1 MIYYVSMGYSLKHIF
16 RTWDTETQERFLADL
31 ALESLTEIARGD
43 WWWES
48 RPEQVPPLSQWLVHL
63 YLGGRGTGKTRSG
76 AEWLV
81 ERSIT
86 YPHDIFNV
94 PTERLV
100 IAPTLS
106 DARDQCIEGP
116 SGIARVLERRGIP
129 YHYTKSPKPQII
141 LTETES
147 RIHFIGSDPDKARGY
162 NLADVWM
169 DEIIKWQDARK
180 TWLEGILPALRMKI
194 AGTSP
199 RAFVTTTPKAI
210 RLLIEWV
217 ERFESEQEQIRSG
230 QEVKTTISM
239 STGSTYDNAENLS
252 EEALQGFID
261 TYEGTDLGEQ
271 ELHGRLLLNDTGKLF
286 RQTDINRYRVD
297 IGPLNVRARVV
308 GVDPSLT
315 GDGADHQDEMGV
327 VVLCADERDHIYVLA
342 DESQYLTGRDAA
354 LHIWRVFAT
363 WEADIVVYEDN
374 LGKAWMK
381 KVLVDAYEELR
392 DAGLFPVDST
402 PPLKSVHSNQGKKT
416 RAERLALRYQQGR
429 AHHVGEFP
437 ILERQQVTFDPES
450 SKESPDRMDAEVH
463 GANWLMDGE
472 KKRIRVATPAKRSVS
487 AASPSRMP
495 SVGMMPRGPWS

>member
-1 MIYYVSMGYSLKHIF
+1 MGHSLKHIF
-16 RTWDTETQERFLADL
+16 HTWDLDAQEAFLAGL
-31 ALESLTEIARGD
+31 ELESLIQMARGE

-48 RPEQVPPLSQWLVHL
+48 RPEQIPPRDIDWLIHL

-76 AEWLV
+76 GEWIV
-81 ERSIT
+81 DRSEE
-86 YPHDIFNV
+86 YPLDVFGV

-116 SGIARVLERRGIP
+116 SGIARVLERRGID

-141 LTETES
+141 IKKTES
-147 RIHFIGSDPDKARGY
+147 RIHFIGSEPDKARGF

-169 DEIIKWQDARK
+169 DEIIKWSDARA
-180 TWLEGILPALRMKI
+180 TWLEGVLPALRMKLP
-194 AGTSP
+194 GDHP

-210 RLLIEWV
+210 RLLIDWV
-217 ERFESEQEQIRSG
+217 EKFEQEQELTKSG
-230 QEVKTTISM
+230 QSVKTTISM

-271 ELHGRLLLNDTGKLF
+271 ELHGRLLLNDAGKLF
-286 RQTDINRYRVD
+286 HQTDINRHRVD

-327 VVLCADERDHIYVLA
+327 VVLSADERNHIYVLA
-342 DESQYLTGRDAA
+342 DESQYLSGRDAA

-392 DAGLFPVDST
+392 DAGLFPAEST

-416 RAERLALRYQQGR
+416 RAERFALRYQQGR
-429 AHHVGEFP
+429 VHHVGTFGQ
-437 ILERQQVTFDPES
+437 LERQQVTFDPES
-450 SKESPDRMDAEVH
+450 SRESPDRMDASVH

-472 KKRIRVATPAKRSVS
+472 KKKVKVATPANRKTIS
-487 AASPSRMP
+487 AAVPSGNQFDP
-495 SVGMMPRGPWS
+495 YVYNAWS

>member
-1 MIYYVSMGYSLKHIF
+1 MGYSLKHIF
-16 RTWDTETQERFLADL
+16 RTWDHDTQERFLADL
-31 ALESLTEIARGD
+31 AMESLVEMARGE
-43 WWWES
+43 WWWEA
-48 RPEQVPPLSQWLVHL
+48 RPEQIPPLDLDWLIHL

-76 AEWLV
+76 GEWIV
-81 ERSIT
+81 DRSEK
-86 YPHDIFNV
+86 YPLDVFGV

-116 SGIARVLERRGIP
+116 SGIARVLERRGID

-141 LTETES
+141 LKATES
-147 RIHFIGSDPDKARGY
+147 RIHFIGSDPDKARGF

-169 DEIIKWQDARK
+169 DEIIKWGDARK
-180 TWLEGILPALRMKI
+180 TWLEGVLPALRMKI
-194 AGTSP
+194 PGDHP

-210 RLLIEWV
+210 RLLIDWV
-217 ERFESEQEQIRSG
+217 EKFEHERDQARRG
-230 QEVKTTISM
+230 QTVKHTISM

-271 ELHGRLLLNDTGKLF
+271 ELHGRLMLHDTGKLF
-286 RQTDINRYRVD
+286 HQSTISKYRVE
-297 IGPLNVRARVV
+297 IGPLRVRARVV

-327 VVLCADERDHIYVLA
+327 AVLCADERDHIYVLA
-342 DESQYLTGRDAA
+342 DESQYLSGHAAA

-363 WEADIVVYEDN
+363 WEADMVVYEDN

-392 DAGLFPVDST
+392 EAGLFPAEST

-429 AHHVGEFP
+429 AHHVGVFET
-437 ILERQQVTFDPES
+437 LERQQVTFDPES
-450 SKESPDRMDAEVH
+450 SSESPDRMDAVVH

-472 KKRIRVATPAKRSVS
+472 KKRIRVASPTNRRVSGAAPMRLPANGYSFGLRS
-487 AASPSRMP
+487 
-495 SVGMMPRGPWS
+495 

>member
-1 MIYYVSMGYSLKHIF
+1 VGHSLKHIF
-16 RTWDTETQERFLADL
+16 RTWDQAAQEAFLATL
-31 ALESLTEIARGD
+31 ELESLVQMARGE

-48 RPEQVPPLSQWLVHL
+48 RPEQIPPLTDWLVHL

-76 AEWLV
+76 GEWIV
-81 ERSIT
+81 DRGEE
-86 YPHDIFNV
+86 YPFDVFGV

-116 SGIARVLERRGIP
+116 SGIARVLERRGID

-141 LTETES
+141 IKKTES
-147 RIHFIGSDPDKARGY
+147 RIHFIGSDPDKARGF

-169 DEIIKWQDARK
+169 DEIIKWSDARA
-180 TWLEGILPALRMKI
+180 TWLEGVLPALRMKLP
-194 AGTSP
+194 GDHP

-210 RLLIEWV
+210 RLLIDWV
-217 ERFESEQEQIRSG
+217 EKFEAEQAAIRSG
-230 QEVKTTISM
+230 QSTKTTISM

-271 ELHGRLLLNDTGKLF
+271 ELHGRLMLNDTGKLF
-286 RQTDINRYRVD
+286 HQTVINKNRVD
-297 IGPLNVRARVV
+297 IGPLRVRARVV

-315 GDGADHQDEMGV
+315 GEGADHQDEMGV
-327 VVLCADERDHIYVLA
+327 VVLCADEKDHIYVLA
-342 DESQYLTGRDAA
+342 DESEYLTSHAAA

-392 DAGLFPVDST
+392 DAGLFPAEST

-416 RAERLALRYQQGR
+416 RAERFALRYQQGR
-429 AHHVGEFP
+429 VHHVGTFGQ
-437 ILERQQVTFDPES
+437 LEKQQVTFDPES
-450 SKESPDRMDAEVH
+450 SKESPDRMDAAVH

-472 KKRIRVATPAKRSVS
+472 KKRIRVASPARRTVS
-487 AASPSRMP
+487 AAVPSNSQFGGQRY
-495 SVGMMPRGPWS
+495 SAWA

>member
-1 MIYYVSMGYSLKHIF
+1 VGHSLKHTF
-16 RTWDTETQERFLADL
+16 GTWDPCAQENFLAGL
-31 ALESLTEIARGD
+31 PLEALTEIARGD

-48 RPEQVPPLSQWLVHL
+48 RPEQVPPLTDWLVHL

-76 AEWLV
+76 GEWLID
-81 ERSIT
+81 RSQK
-86 YPHDIFNV
+86 YPVDVFGI

-116 SGIARVLERRGIP
+116 SGVIRALERRQIP

-147 RIHFIGSDPDKARGY
+147 RIHFIGSDPDKARGF

-180 TWLEGILPALRMKI
+180 AWLEGILPALRMKI
-194 AGTSP
+194 PGDYP

-210 RLLIEWV
+210 RLLIDWV
-217 ERFESEQEQIRSG
+217 EKFDTEQEQIRSG
-230 QEVKTTISM
+230 QETKTTISM

-252 EEALQGFID
+252 EQALQGFID

-271 ELHGRLLLNDTGKLF
+271 ELHGRLMLHDAGKLF
-286 RQTDINRYRVD
+286 HLSDINRNRVD
-297 IGPLNVRARVV
+297 DEPVEVRARVV

-327 VVLCADERDHIYVLA
+327 VVLSADNRDHIYVLA
-342 DESQYLTGRDAA
+342 DESEYLSGREAA
-354 LHIWRVFAT
+354 IHIWRVFAT
-363 WEADIVVYEDN
+363 WEADLVVYEDN

-381 KVLVDAYEELR
+381 KVLVDAYNELR
-392 DAGLFPVDST
+392 DAGVFPADST

-416 RAERLALRYQQGR
+416 RAERFALRYQQSR
-429 AHHVGEFP
+429 VHHVGEFP
-437 ILERQQVTFDPES
+437 VLEKQQVTFDPES
-450 SKESPDRMDAEVH
+450 SRESPDRMDAAVH
-463 GANWLMDGE
+463 GANWLMEGE
-472 KKRIRVATPAKRSVS
+472 KKRIRVATPSSRRVSV
-487 AASPSRMP
+487 ASPMRMP
-495 SVGMMPRGPWS
+495 MNGYSYGLRS